1 MKETSRLNLTGLS
14 ISVKSLFTGY
24 ILVVGVGLLMA
35 GLQILLSHGMAD
47 GKPGLSIDDIV
58 YSYHGNRTGSTLE
71 AKLHG
76 SMKDMAPN
84 EQKLVLIKWARDG
97 APEEQW
103 EPIIK
108 PITQQYCVACH
119 STMPGLSDFTKLS
132 EMQRIAEVDT
142 GKALSTLTRLSHIH
156 LFGISFIFFFVGLIF
171 SLAVG
176 FKPWVKALIIFTPF
190 AFLIVDIAAWWLTK
204 LSPGFAWFVMIGGI
218 GYSVA
223 AAVML
228 FTSLYQMW
236 IMPLRGQISDQNAW
250 LSEK

>member
-1 MKETSRLNLTGLS
+1 MQETSRLNLTGLS

-47 GKPGLSIDDIV
+47 GKPGLSVDDIV

-119 STMPGLSDFTKLS
+119 STMPGLADFTKLT
-132 EMQRIAEVDT
+132 ELQRIAEVDT

-171 SLAVG
+171 SLAIG

-204 LSPGFAWFVMIGGI
+204 LIPGFAWFVMIGGI
-218 GYSVA
+218 GYSIA
-223 AAVML
+223 AAIML

>member
-156 LFGISFIFFFVGLIF
+156 LFGISFIFFLLV
-171 SLAVG
+171 
-176 FKPWVKALIIFTPF
+176 
-190 AFLIVDIAAWWLTK
+190 
-204 LSPGFAWFVMIGGI
+204 
-218 GYSVA
+218 
-223 AAVML
+223 
-228 FTSLYQMW
+228 
-236 IMPLRGQISDQNAW
+236 
-250 LSEK
+250 

>member
-1 MKETSRLNLTGLS
+1 MNNTPPLNLTCLS
-14 ISVKSLFTGY
+14 MPIKSLFTGF
-24 ILVVGVGLLMA
+24 ILVVGLGLMMA
-35 GLQILLSHGMAD
+35 GAQILFSHGMAD

-84 EQKLVLIKWARDG
+84 EQKRVLIKWARDG
-97 APEEQW
+97 APQEQW
-103 EPIIK
+103 APTIQ

-119 STMPGLSDFTKLS
+119 STMPGLADFNKLS

-156 LFGISFIFFFVGLIF
+156 LFGIAFIFFFVGLIF
-171 SLAVG
+171 SLSVG
-176 FKPWVKALIIFTPF
+176 SKPWVKGLIIFIPF
-190 AFLIVDIAAWWLTK
+190 AFLIIDIAAWWLTK
-204 LSPGFAWFVMIGGI
+204 VSPSFAWFVMIGGI

-223 AAVML
+223 AAIML

-236 IMPLRGQISDQNAW
+236 IMPWRGQVSDQNTW
-250 LSEK
+250 FSEE

>member
-1 MKETSRLNLTGLS
+1 M
-14 ISVKSLFTGY
+14 
-24 ILVVGVGLLMA
+24 
-35 GLQILLSHGMAD
+35 
-47 GKPGLSIDDIV
+47 
-58 YSYHGNRTGSTLE
+58 
-71 AKLHG
+71 
-76 SMKDMAPN
+76 
-84 EQKLVLIKWARDG
+84 
-97 APEEQW
+97 
-103 EPIIK
+103 
-108 PITQQYCVACH
+108 
-119 STMPGLSDFTKLS
+119 
-132 EMQRIAEVDT
+132 
-142 GKALSTLTRLSHIH
+142 
-156 LFGISFIFFFVGLIF
+156 
-171 SLAVG
+171 G